1 MPVVYRCR
9 NCGAIL
15 YMFETTE
22 KVRRGRGRYRYYAH
36 RVEAKGASRY
46 LGILTPSEVAE
57 RLGGKCPVCGAEL
70 KPTDP
75 RIRISE
81 RRWLGG
87 EADNG

>member
-15 YMFETTE
+15 YMFATTE
-22 KVRRGRGRYRYYAH
+22 KIRRGRGRHSYYTH
-36 RVEAKGASRY
+36 RVEAKGASKW
-46 LGILTPSEVAE
+46 LGMLTPSEVAE